1 MENQPPLDS
10 QLLRRFVW
18 IDDIGKL
25 LTMNFEHF
33 ILVTPF
39 SGESR
44 IENRWRTHTHRIESM
59 TRCQG
64 DNGMYR
70 VVLRRMKPDGTF
82 STRTFDQLFP
92 GPCSPEDVGSH
103 RQQFTVT

>member
-1 MENQPPLDS
+1 MEKEPPLDS
-10 QLLRRFVW
+10 QHLRRFVSP
-18 IDDIGKL
+18 DDIGKL
-25 LTMNFEHF
+25 LTMNFEHS
-33 ILVTPF
+33 ILITEF

-70 VVLRRMKPDGTF
+70 VVLRRMAPDGTF
-82 STRTFDQLFP
+82 KTIRTFEALFP
-92 GPCSPEDVGSH
+92 GPCSPEDVH
-103 RQQFTVT
+103 RRQFTVT